1 MTIAPD
7 LTRIQPPAGFQ
18 PEFDLEPQDDG
29 TTRPATAKAP
39 LFWMGPALVVPGV
52 DLYSEWTPEHGTR
65 VFTPDGEDLYASDLL
80 RAAVALL
87 RFRDVIA
94 RAEREGQR

>member
-29 TTRPATAKAP
+29 TTRRATDKGP
-39 LFWMGPALVVPGV
+39 LFWMGPALVIPGV

-65 VFTPDGEDLYASDLL
+65 VFTSDGEALCAADLL
-80 RAAVALL
+80 RASAALL
-87 RFRDVIA
+87 RYHDVIA
-94 RAEREGQR
+94 RAEREARK